1 MTRNRSTP
9 TRSGPFGGLIASG
22 WHTAAIMMRLLVDQY
37 LPAASS
43 LGSPGIDELRWLRP
57 VRPGDELWVRVTVID
72 ARPSRSKPDRGLL
85 TSRVEV
91 RVAGGEAVMTM
102 TALNMIRRRPDGA
115 G

>member
-1 MTRNRSTP
+1 
-9 TRSGPFGGLIASG
+9 
-22 WHTAAIMMRLLVDQY
+22 MMRLLVDQY

-57 VRPGDELWVRVTVID
+57 VRPGDELWVRVTVTD

>member
-1 MTRNRSTP
+1 M
-9 TRSGPFGGLIASG
+9 
-22 WHTAAIMMRLLVDQY
+22 
-37 LPAASS
+37 
-43 LGSPGIDELRWLRP
+43 SPGRLQPGIARIDGLRWLRP
-57 VRPGDELWVRVTVID
+57 VRPGDELWVRVTVTD